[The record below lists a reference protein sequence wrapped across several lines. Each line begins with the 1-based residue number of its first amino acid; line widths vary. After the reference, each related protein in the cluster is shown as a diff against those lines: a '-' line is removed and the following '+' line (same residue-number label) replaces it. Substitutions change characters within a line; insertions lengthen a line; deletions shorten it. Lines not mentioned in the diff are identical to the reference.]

1 MSSAN
6 PTPTCES
13 LRAIW
18 CELLNLEQVGDNESF
33 FALGGRSMDA
43 IRLVNR
49 IQSIFGLEITVRTV
63 FEAQTVFQLSEAL
76 QELPSA
82 PARPRLAGGGRSA

>member
-1 MSSAN
+1 MKSAS
-6 PTPTCES
+6 PTPTCEG

-18 CELLNLEQVGDNESF
+18 CELLGLDQVGDHESF

-49 IQSIFGLEITVRTV
+49 IQSTFGLEITVRTV
-63 FEAQTVFQLSEAL
+63 FEAQTVSQLSEAL
-76 QELPSA
+76 QGLTAA
-82 PARPRLAGGGRSA
+82 PDRPRLAAGRRSG

>member
-6 PTPTCES
+6 PTPTCER

-18 CELLNLEQVGDNESF
+18 CELLGLDQIGDDESF
-33 FALGGRSMDA
+33 FVLGGKSMDA

-49 IQSIFGLEITVRTV
+49 IRSTFGLEITVRTV
-63 FEAQTVFQLSEAL
+63 FEAPTVAQLSEAL
-76 QELPSA
+76 QALPTA
-82 PARPRLAGGGRSA
+82 PARPRLAGGGRSG

>member
-1 MSSAN
+1 MSPASQV
-6 PTPTCES
+6 PTCDS

-18 CELLNLEQVGDNESF
+18 CELLGLDEVGDSESF

-49 IQSIFGLEITVRTV
+49 INSTFGLAITVRTV
-63 FEAQTVFQLSEAL
+63 FEAQTLAQLSEAL
-76 QELPSA
+76 WELPTTRE
-82 PARPRLAGGGRSA
+82 RPRLAGGGRSG